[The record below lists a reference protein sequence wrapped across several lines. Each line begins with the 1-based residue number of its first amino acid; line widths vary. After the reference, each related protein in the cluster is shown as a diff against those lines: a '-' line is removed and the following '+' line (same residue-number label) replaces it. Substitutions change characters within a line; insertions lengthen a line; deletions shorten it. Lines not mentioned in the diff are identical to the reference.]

1 MEKRALLQHY
11 FGYGEFR
18 PGQEELVDGI
28 LAGRDVFGIM
38 PTGGGKSIC
47 YQLPGLMLPGVTLVI
62 SPLISLMHDQVM
74 ALKAA
79 GIPGAY
85 VNSSL
90 SFPQLRAVYRNMLM
104 GKYKIIYVA
113 PERLQSEGFL
123 DAVMQMNISMV
134 AVDEAH
140 CISQWGQ
147 DFRPSYLRIVEFI
160 RRLPRRPVIAAFTA
174 TATEKVRQ
182 DVKRILELRSPVE
195 VVTGFDRPNL
205 WFEVRHPE
213 MKEAELLK
221 LLERRKG
228 RSGIIYCATRKS
240 VEHICTYLSDRG
252 YAATRYH
259 AGLEEAERT
268 ANQDAFLY
276 DEKTVMVATNAFGM
290 GIDKSNVS
298 FVIHYNMPKS
308 LEAYYQEAGRAGR
321 DGANADCI
329 LLYGS
334 RDVQTARFFIENGSD
349 NEELTDDQRELIKR
363 QDYER
368 LEAMVTYCKTRTCL
382 RGWILEYFGQKH
394 PEACGNCGSCA
405 REYEKKDITKEAQ
418 MILSCVRRIRDYL
431 GHYVGKPTVVRTLQG
446 SREKKTMELGLN
458 ELSTYGLLKTMGA
471 NAIKE
476 LISRLEDGGY
486 LVTELEHQT
495 LRLTEKA
502 DGVLYFGEQVE
513 VLVLKQE
520 EKLQKLDDDGMTEDE
535 RELFDL
541 LRQCRS
547 ALAREHGVAPFMIF
561 SNATLI
567 DMAKKRPTNMT
578 GFKRVS
584 GVGEMKASW
593 YGKEFLK
600 VLKKQLTNEY
610 SGGIITELIGS
621 TPIQVGID
629 CGEGPPVPIP
639 NTEVKLTYA
648 DDSCLVTGRE
658 NR

>member
-1 MEKRALLQHY
+1 MVKLGLLQHY

-28 LAGRDVFGIM
+28 LNGRDVFGIL

-47 YQLPGLMLPGVTLVI
+47 YQVPALMLPGVTLVI
-62 SPLISLMHDQVM
+62 SPLISLMRDQVLS
-74 ALKAA
+74 LKAM
-79 GIPGAY
+79 GIPAAY
-85 VNSSL
+85 INSTL
-90 SFPQLRAVYRNMLM
+90 SAQQMKLVYRNLLA
-104 GKYKIIYVA
+104 GQYKIVYIA
-113 PERLQSEGFL
+113 PERLDYSGFGSVVSQL
-123 DAVMQMNISMV
+123 QISFL

-205 WFEVRHPE
+205 YFEVLHPE
-213 MKEAELLK
+213 LKEAELLK
-221 LLERRKG
+221 LLEKRRRK
-228 RSGIIYCATRKS
+228 SGIIYCATRKN
-240 VEHICTYLSDRG
+240 VEHICDYLTERS

-259 AGLEEAERT
+259 AGLEESERM

-276 DEKTVMVATNAFGM
+276 DEKTIMVATNAFGM
-290 GIDKSNVS
+290 GIDKSNVN

-329 LLYGS
+329 LLYAP

-349 NEELTDDQRELIKR
+349 NEDLTEQQRETIKK

-368 LEAMVTYCKTRTCL
+368 LEARVTYCKTRTCL

-394 PEACGNCGSCA
+394 PENCGACGSCA

-418 MILSCVRRIRDYL
+418 MILSCVQRIRDHL
-431 GHYVGKPTVVRTLQG
+431 GYHVGKPTVARVLQG
-446 SREKKTMELGLN
+446 SREKKLLELGLQ
-458 ELSTYGLLKTMGA
+458 EISTYGLLKTMGRTD
-471 NAIKE
+471 IR
-476 LISRLEDGGY
+476 LMIDRLEDGGY
-486 LVTELEHQT
+486 LATELEHQT

-502 DGVLYFGEQVE
+502 SNVLYLGEQVE
-513 VLVLKQE
+513 ILVLKE
-520 EKLQKLDDDGMTEDE
+520 EKLLPIGEDGMNEDE

-541 LRQCRS
+541 LRECRGR
-547 ALAREHGVAPFMIF
+547 LAKANGVAPFMIF
-561 SNATLI
+561 SNATLLDI
-567 DMAKKRPTNMT
+567 AKKRPTNMT
-578 GFKRVS
+578 AFKRVS
-584 GVGEMKASW
+584 GVGEMKSQW

-600 VLKKQLTNEY
+600 ILKKT
-610 SGGIITELIGS
+610 
-621 TPIQVGID
+621 VD
-629 CGEGPPVPIP
+629 
-639 NTEVKLTYA
+639 K
-648 DDSCLVTGRE
+648 
-658 NR
+658 

>member
-90 SFPQLRAVYRNMLM
+90 TFPQLRAVYRNMLM

-160 RRLPRRPVIAAFTA
+160 RRLPCRPVIAAFTA

-213 MKEAELLK
+213 LKEAELLK
-221 LLERRKG
+221 LLEKRKG

-240 VEHICTYLSDRG
+240 VEHICEYLSDRG

-349 NEELTDDQRELIKR
+349 NEDLTDDQRELIKR

-394 PEACGNCGSCA
+394 PEVCGNCGSCA
-405 REYEKKDITKEAQ
+405 KEYEKKDITKEAQ

-471 NAIKE
+471 NAIKG

-502 DGVLYFGEQVE
+502 DSVLYFGEQVE

-600 VLKKQLTNEY
+600 VLKKT
-610 SGGIITELIGS
+610 
-621 TPIQVGID
+621 VD
-629 CGEGPPVPIP
+629 
-639 NTEVKLTYA
+639 K
-648 DDSCLVTGRE
+648 
-658 NR
+658 

>member
-1 MEKRALLQHY
+1 MEKQALLQHY

-47 YQLPGLMLPGVTLVI
+47 YQLPGLMLPGVTLVV

-90 SFPQLRAVYRNMLM
+90 TFPQLRAVYRNMLL

-113 PERLQSEGFL
+113 PERLQSDGFL
-123 DAVMQMNISMV
+123 EAVEQMNISMV

-147 DFRPSYLRIVEFI
+147 DFRPSYLKIVEFI
-160 RRLPRRPVIAAFTA
+160 RLLPRRPVIAAFTA
-174 TATEKVRQ
+174 TATQKVRE
-182 DVKRILELRSPVE
+182 DVKRILDLRSPVE

-205 WFEVRHPE
+205 WFEVRHPD
-213 MKEAELLK
+213 MKDGELLR
-221 LLERRKG
+221 LLEARKR
-228 RSGIIYCATRKS
+228 RSGIVYCATRKS
-240 VEHICTYLSDRG
+240 VEQVCQLLTDRG

-259 AGLEEAERT
+259 AGLEERERME
-268 ANQDAFLY
+268 NQNAFLY

-290 GIDKSNVS
+290 GIDKSNVN

-321 DGANADCI
+321 DGSNADCI
-329 LLYGS
+329 LLYAP

-349 NEELTDDQRELIKR
+349 NEDLTEEQKEVIKK

-394 PEACGNCGSCA
+394 PEVCGNCGSCA
-405 REYEKKDITKEAQ
+405 KEYEKKDITKEAQ
-418 MILSCVRRIRDYL
+418 MILSCVRRIRDHL
-431 GHYVGKPTVVRTLQG
+431 GYYVGKPTVVRTLQG
-446 SREKKTMELGLN
+446 SREKKTIELGLN
-458 ELSTYGLLKTMGA
+458 EVSTYGLMKTMSA

-502 DGVLYFGEQVE
+502 SGVLYLGESVE

-520 EKLQKLDDDGMTEDE
+520 EKLQRLDDDGMTEDE

-541 LRQCRS
+541 LRECRS
-547 ALAREHGVAPFMIF
+547 RLARANGVAPFMIF
-561 SNATLI
+561 SNATLM
-567 DMAKKRPTNMT
+567 DMARKHPTNMT
-578 GFKRVS
+578 AFKRVS

-600 VLKKQLTNEY
+600 ALKGAAK
-610 SGGIITELIGS
+610 
-621 TPIQVGID
+621 
-629 CGEGPPVPIP
+629 
-639 NTEVKLTYA
+639 
-648 DDSCLVTGRE
+648 
-658 NR
+658 

>member
-1 MEKRALLQHY
+1 MEKQALLQHY

-47 YQLPGLMLPGVTLVI
+47 YQLPGLMLPGVTLVV

-90 SFPQLRAVYRNMLM
+90 TFPQLRAVYRNMLL

-113 PERLQSEGFL
+113 PERLQSDGFL
-123 DAVMQMNISMV
+123 EAVEQMNISMV

-147 DFRPSYLRIVEFI
+147 DFRPSYLKIVDFI
-160 RRLPRRPVIAAFTA
+160 RLLPRRPVIAAFTA
-174 TATEKVRQ
+174 TATQKVRE
-182 DVKRILELRSPVE
+182 DVKRILDLRSPVE

-213 MKEAELLK
+213 LKDGELLR
-221 LLERRKG
+221 LLEARKR
-228 RSGIIYCATRKS
+228 RSGIVYCATRKS
-240 VEHICTYLSDRG
+240 VEQVCQLLTDRG

-259 AGLEEAERT
+259 AGLEERERME
-268 ANQDAFLY
+268 NQNAFLY

-290 GIDKSNVS
+290 GIDKSNVN

-329 LLYGS
+329 LLYAP

-349 NEELTDDQRELIKR
+349 NEDLTEEQKEVIKK

-394 PEACGNCGSCA
+394 PEVCGNCGSCA
-405 REYEKKDITKEAQ
+405 KEYEKKDITKEAQ
-418 MILSCVRRIRDYL
+418 MILSCVRRIKDHL
-431 GHYVGKPTVVRTLQG
+431 GYYVGKPTVVRTLQG
-446 SREKKTMELGLN
+446 SREKKTIELGLN
-458 ELSTYGLLKTMGA
+458 EVSTYGLMKTMSA

-502 DGVLYFGEQVE
+502 SGVLYLGESVE

-520 EKLQKLDDDGMTEDE
+520 EKLQRLDDDGMTEDE

-541 LRQCRS
+541 LRECRS
-547 ALAREHGVAPFMIF
+547 RLARANGVAPFMIF
-561 SNATLI
+561 SNATLM
-567 DMAKKRPTNMT
+567 DMARKHPTNMT
-578 GFKRVS
+578 AFKRVS

-600 VLKKQLTNEY
+600 VLKGAAK
-610 SGGIITELIGS
+610 
-621 TPIQVGID
+621 
-629 CGEGPPVPIP
+629 
-639 NTEVKLTYA
+639 
-648 DDSCLVTGRE
+648 
-658 NR
+658 

>member
-1 MEKRALLQHY
+1 MDKNALLQHY

-90 SFPQLRAVYRNMLM
+90 TFPQLRAVYRNMLM

-113 PERLQSEGFL
+113 PERLESEGFL
-123 DAVMQMNISMV
+123 DAVMQMNISMI

-160 RRLPRRPVIAAFTA
+160 KLLPRRPIIAAFTA
-174 TATEKVRQ
+174 TATEKVRE

-205 WFEVRHPE
+205 YFEVLHPE
-213 MKEAELLK
+213 YKEAELLK
-221 LLERRKG
+221 LLEARK
-228 RSGIIYCATRKS
+228 RKSGIIYCATRKS
-240 VEHICTYLSDRG
+240 VEHICEYLTDRG

-259 AGLEEAERT
+259 AGLEERERM
-268 ANQDAFLY
+268 ANQDDFLY
-276 DEKTVMVATNAFGM
+276 DEKTIMVATNAFGM
-290 GIDKSNVS
+290 GIDKSNVN

-321 DGANADCI
+321 DGSNADCI
-329 LLYGS
+329 LLYGPK
-334 RDVQTARFFIENGSD
+334 DVQTCRFFIENGSE
-349 NEELTDDQRELIKR
+349 NEDLTEQQREQIKK

-368 LEAMVTYCKTRTCL
+368 LEAMTVYCKTRTCL

-394 PEACGNCGSCA
+394 PEVCGNCGSCA
-405 REYEKKDITKEAQ
+405 KEYEKKDITKEAQ
-418 MILSCVRRIRDYL
+418 MILSCVRRIKDHL
-431 GHYVGKPTVVRTLQG
+431 GYYVGKPTVVRTLQG
-446 SREKKTMELGLN
+446 SREKKTIELGLA
-458 ELSTYGLLKTMGA
+458 EVSTYGLLKTMSA

-502 DGVLYFGEQVE
+502 AGVLYLGEPVE

-520 EKLQKLDDDGMTEDE
+520 EKLARLDDDGMTEEE
-535 RELFDL
+535 RELFEL
-541 LRQCRS
+541 LRECRS
-547 ALAREHGVAPFMIF
+547 KLARANSVAPFMIF
-561 SNATLI
+561 SNATLM
-567 DMAKKRPTNMT
+567 DMARKHPTNMT
-578 GFKRVS
+578 AFKRVS

-593 YGKEFLK
+593 YGKDFLK
-600 VLKKQLTNEY
+600 ILKK
-610 SGGIITELIGS
+610 
-621 TPIQVGID
+621 
-629 CGEGPPVPIP
+629 
-639 NTEVKLTYA
+639 
-648 DDSCLVTGRE
+648 
-658 NR
+658 

>member
-1 MEKRALLQHY
+1 MDKNALLQHY
-11 FGYGEFR
+11 FGYPEFR
-18 PGQEELVDGI
+18 PGQENLVDGI

-47 YQLPGLMLPGVTLVI
+47 YQLPGLMMSGVTLVV

-113 PERLQSEGFL
+113 PERLESEGFL
-123 DAVMQMNISMV
+123 DAVMQMEISMV

-147 DFRPSYLRIVEFI
+147 DFRPSYLRIVVFI
-160 RRLPRRPVIAAFTA
+160 KILPRRPVIAAFTA
-174 TATEKVRQ
+174 TATERVRE
-182 DVKRILELRSPVE
+182 DVRRILGLCNPVE

-205 WFEVRHPE
+205 YFEVLHPE
-213 MKEAELLK
+213 GKEAELLK
-221 LLERRKG
+221 LLEKRK
-228 RSGIIYCATRKS
+228 RKSGIVYCATRKS
-240 VEHICTYLSDRG
+240 VEHICDYLTDRG

-259 AGLEEAERT
+259 AGLEESERM

-290 GIDKSNVS
+290 GIDKSNVN

-321 DGANADCI
+321 DGSNAECI
-329 LLYGS
+329 LLYAP

-349 NEELTDDQRELIKR
+349 NEDLTEEQREAIKK

-394 PEACGNCGSCA
+394 PENCGACGSCA

-418 MILSCVRRIRDYL
+418 MILSCVRRIKDHL
-431 GHYVGKPTVVRTLQG
+431 GYYVGKPTVARVLQG
-446 SREKKTMELGLN
+446 SKEKKVLELGLN
-458 ELSTYGLLKTMGA
+458 ELSTYGLLKTMGRTDI
-471 NAIKE
+471 NLMID
-476 LISRLEDGGY
+476 RLEDGGY
-486 LVTELEHQT
+486 LTTELEHQT
-495 LRLTEKA
+495 LRLTEKSA
-502 DGVLYFGEQVE
+502 GVLYLGEQVE
-513 VLVLKQE
+513 ILVLKE
-520 EKLQKLDDDGMTEDE
+520 EKLLPIGEDGMTEDE

-541 LRQCRS
+541 LRECRS
-547 ALAREHGVAPFMIF
+547 KLAKDNGVAPFMIF
-561 SNATLI
+561 SNATLM
-567 DMAKKRPTNMT
+567 DMAKKRPRNTSE
-578 GFKRVS
+578 FKRVS
-584 GVGEMKASW
+584 GVGEMKAQW
-593 YGKEFLK
+593 YGKDFLK
-600 VLKKQLTNEY
+600 VLKGAQ
-610 SGGIITELIGS
+610 S
-621 TPIQVGID
+621 
-629 CGEGPPVPIP
+629 
-639 NTEVKLTYA
+639 
-648 DDSCLVTGRE
+648 
-658 NR
+658 

>member
-1 MEKRALLQHY
+1 MEKQALLQHY

-28 LAGRDVFGIM
+28 LNGQDVFGIM
-38 PTGGGKSIC
+38 PTGGGKSVC

-90 SFPQLRAVYRNMLM
+90 TFPQLRAVYRNLLM
-104 GKYKIIYVA
+104 GKYKIVYVA
-113 PERLQSEGFL
+113 PERLESEGFL

-147 DFRPSYLRIVEFI
+147 DFRPSYLRIVDFI
-160 RRLPRRPVIAAFTA
+160 QRLPRRPVIAAFTA
-174 TATEKVRQ
+174 TATAKVRD
-182 DVKRILELRSPVE
+182 DVKRILGLRSPVE

-205 WFEVRHPE
+205 YFEVRHPE

-221 LLERRKG
+221 LLEKRKNK
-228 RSGIIYCATRKS
+228 SGIIYCATRKN
-240 VEHICTYLSDRG
+240 VEHICGYLSDRG
-252 YAATRYH
+252 DSATRYH
-259 AGLEEAERT
+259 AGLEESERM

-290 GIDKSNVS
+290 GIDKSNVN

-321 DGANADCI
+321 DGSNADCI
-329 LLYGS
+329 LLYGPK
-334 RDVQTARFFIENGSD
+334 DVQTCRFFIENGSD
-349 NEELTDDQRELIKR
+349 NEDLTDDQREAIKR

-394 PEACGNCGSCA
+394 PEVCGNCGSCA
-405 REYEKKDITKEAQ
+405 KEYEKKDITREAQ
-418 MILSCVRRIRDYL
+418 MILSCVRRIKDHL
-431 GHYVGKPTVVRTLQG
+431 GYHVGKPTVVRTLQG
-446 SREKKTMELGLN
+446 SREKKTLELGLN
-458 ELSTYGLLKTMGA
+458 ELSTYGLLKTMSA

-502 DGVLYFGEQVE
+502 SNVLYLGESVE

-520 EKLQKLDDDGMTEDE
+520 EKLERLDDDGMTEDE

-541 LRQCRS
+541 LRECRS
-547 ALAREHGVAPFMIF
+547 RLARANGVAPFMIF
-561 SNATLI
+561 SNATLM
-567 DMAKKRPTNMT
+567 DMARKHPTNMT
-578 GFKRVS
+578 AFKRVS

-593 YGKEFLK
+593 YGKDFLK
-600 VLKKQLTNEY
+600 ILKKT
-610 SGGIITELIGS
+610 
-621 TPIQVGID
+621 VD
-629 CGEGPPVPIP
+629 
-639 NTEVKLTYA
+639 K
-648 DDSCLVTGRE
+648 
-658 NR
+658 

>member
-1 MEKRALLQHY
+1 MDKKALLQHY

-28 LAGRDVFGIM
+28 LSGRDVFGIM
-38 PTGGGKSIC
+38 PTGGGKSIS
-47 YQLPGLMLPGVTLVI
+47 YQLPGLMLPGVTLVV

-90 SFPQLRAVYRNMLM
+90 TFPQLRAVYRNMLL

-113 PERLQSEGFL
+113 PERLESEGFL
-123 DAVMQMNISMV
+123 DAVMQMEISMV

-160 RRLPRRPVIAAFTA
+160 KLLPRRPVIAAFTA
-174 TATEKVRQ
+174 TATERVRE
-182 DVKRILELRSPVE
+182 DVKRILGLRNPVE

-205 WFEVRHPE
+205 YFEVLHPE

-221 LLERRKG
+221 LLEKRK
-228 RSGIIYCATRKS
+228 RKSGIIYCATRKS
-240 VEHICTYLSDRG
+240 VEHICDYLTDRG

-259 AGLEEAERT
+259 AGLEEAERM

-290 GIDKSNVS
+290 GIDKSNVN

-321 DGANADCI
+321 DGSNADCI

-349 NEELTDDQRELIKR
+349 NEDLTEEQREQIKK

-368 LEAMVTYCKTRTCL
+368 REAMVTYCKTRTCL

-394 PEACGNCGSCA
+394 PENCGACGSCA

-418 MILSCVRRIRDYL
+418 MILSCVRRIKDHL
-431 GHYVGKPTVVRTLQG
+431 GYYVGKPTVARVLQG
-446 SREKKTMELGLN
+446 SKEKKVLELGLN
-458 ELSTYGLLKTMGA
+458 ELSTYGLLKTMGRTDI
-471 NAIKE
+471 NLMID
-476 LISRLEDGGY
+476 RLEDGGY
-486 LVTELEHQT
+486 LTTELEHQT
-495 LRLTEKA
+495 LRLTEKSA
-502 DGVLYFGEQVE
+502 GVLYLGEQVE
-513 VLVLKQE
+513 ILVLKE
-520 EKLQKLDDDGMTEDE
+520 EKLLPIGEDGMTEDE

-541 LRQCRS
+541 LRECRS
-547 ALAREHGVAPFMIF
+547 KLAKDNGVAPFMIF
-561 SNATLI
+561 SNATLM
-567 DMAKKRPTNMT
+567 DMAKKRPRNTSE
-578 GFKRVS
+578 FKRVS
-584 GVGEMKASW
+584 GVGEMKAQW
-593 YGKEFLK
+593 YGKDFLK
-600 VLKKQLTNEY
+600 VLKGAQ
-610 SGGIITELIGS
+610 S
-621 TPIQVGID
+621 
-629 CGEGPPVPIP
+629 
-639 NTEVKLTYA
+639 
-648 DDSCLVTGRE
+648 
-658 NR
+658 

>member
-1 MEKRALLQHY
+1 MEKKALLQHY

-28 LAGRDVFGIM
+28 LAGRDAFGIM

-90 SFPQLRAVYRNMLM
+90 TFPQLRAVYRNMLM

-113 PERLQSEGFL
+113 PERLESEGFL
-123 DAVMQMNISMV
+123 DAVMQMNIDLV

-160 RRLPRRPVIAAFTA
+160 RLLPRRPVIAAFTA
-174 TATEKVRQ
+174 TATAKVRE
-182 DVKRILELRSPVE
+182 DVKRILGLQSPVE

-205 WFEVRHPE
+205 YFEVLHPE
-213 MKEAELLK
+213 FKEAELLK
-221 LLERRKG
+221 LLESRK
-228 RSGIIYCATRKS
+228 RKSGIVYCATRKN
-240 VEHICTYLSDRG
+240 VEHICDYLCDHG
-252 YAATRYH
+252 YSATRYH
-259 AGLEEAERT
+259 AGLEERERM

-276 DEKTVMVATNAFGM
+276 DEKSIMVATNAFGM
-290 GIDKSNVS
+290 GIDKSNVN

-321 DGANADCI
+321 DGSNADCI
-329 LLYGS
+329 LLYAP
-334 RDVQTARFFIENGSD
+334 RDVQTCRFFIENGSE
-349 NEELTDDQRELIKR
+349 NEDLTEDQREAIKR

-368 LEAMVTYCKTRTCL
+368 LEAMTVYCKTRTCL

-394 PEACGNCGSCA
+394 PEVCGTCGSCN

-418 MILSCVRRIRDYL
+418 MILSCVRRIKDHL

-446 SREKKTMELGLN
+446 SREKKTVELGLN
-458 ELSTYGLLKTMGA
+458 EISTYGLLKTMSA
-471 NAIKE
+471 NDIKE

-486 LVTELEHQT
+486 LTTELEHQT
-495 LRLTEKA
+495 LRLTEKSA
-502 DGVLYFGEQVE
+502 GVLYLGESVE
-513 VLVLKQE
+513 VLVLKE
-520 EKLQKLDDDGMTEDE
+520 EQAKKLDDDGMTEDE

-541 LRQCRS
+541 LRECRS
-547 ALAREHGVAPFMIF
+547 RLARENGVAPFMIF
-561 SNATLI
+561 SNATLM
-567 DMAKKRPTNMT
+567 DMAKKHPTNMT
-578 GFKRVS
+578 AFKRVS

-600 VLKKQLTNEY
+600 VLKGAK
-610 SGGIITELIGS
+610 
-621 TPIQVGID
+621 
-629 CGEGPPVPIP
+629 
-639 NTEVKLTYA
+639 
-648 DDSCLVTGRE
+648 
-658 NR
+658 

>member
-1 MEKRALLQHY
+1 MDKRTLLQHY
-11 FGYGEFR
+11 FGYPEFR
-18 PGQEELVDGI
+18 PGQEKLVDGI

-47 YQLPGLMLPGVTLVI
+47 YQLPGLMLPGVTLVV

-90 SFPQLRAVYRNMLM
+90 TFPQLRAVYRNMLQ
-104 GKYKIIYVA
+104 GRYKIIYVA
-113 PERLQSEGFL
+113 PERLESEGFL

-160 RRLPRRPVIAAFTA
+160 EVLPRRPVIAAFTA
-174 TATEKVRQ
+174 TATEKVRE
-182 DVKRILELRSPVE
+182 DVRRILGLNSPVE

-205 WFEVRHPE
+205 YFEVRHPE
-213 MKEAELLK
+213 LKEAELLK
-221 LLERRKG
+221 LLEKRKG
-228 RSGIIYCATRKS
+228 RSGIVYCSTRKS
-240 VEHICTYLSDRG
+240 VEHICEYLTDRG

-259 AGLEEAERT
+259 AGLEESERM

-290 GIDKSNVS
+290 GIDKSNVN

-321 DGANADCI
+321 DGSNADCI

-334 RDVQTARFFIENGSD
+334 KDVQTARFLIENGSD
-349 NEELTDDQRELIKR
+349 NEDLSEEQRELIKK

-394 PEACGNCGSCA
+394 PENCGACGSCA
-405 REYEKKDITKEAQ
+405 REYEKKDITREAQ
-418 MILSCVRRIRDYL
+418 MILSCVRRIKDHL
-431 GHYVGKPTVVRTLQG
+431 GYYVGKPTVARVLQG
-446 SREKKTMELGLN
+446 SREKKVLELGLN
-458 ELSTYGLLKTMGA
+458 ELSTYGLLKTMGRTDI
-471 NAIKE
+471 NLMID
-476 LISRLEDGGY
+476 RLEDGGY
-486 LVTELEHQT
+486 LAMELEHQT
-495 LRLTEKA
+495 LRLTEKSS
-502 DGVLYFGEQVE
+502 GVLYLGEQVE
-513 VLVLKQE
+513 ILVLKE
-520 EKLQKLDDDGMTEDE
+520 EKLLPIGEDGMTEDE

-541 LRQCRS
+541 LRECRGR
-547 ALAREHGVAPFMIF
+547 LARQHGVAPFMIF
-561 SNATLI
+561 SNATLV
-567 DMAKKRPTNMT
+567 DMAKKRPKNTSE
-578 GFKRVS
+578 FKRVS
-584 GVGEMKASW
+584 GVGEMKAQW
-593 YGKEFLK
+593 YGRDFLK
-600 VLKKQLTNEY
+600 VLKGAH
-610 SGGIITELIGS
+610 S
-621 TPIQVGID
+621 
-629 CGEGPPVPIP
+629 
-639 NTEVKLTYA
+639 
-648 DDSCLVTGRE
+648 
-658 NR
+658 

>member
-1 MEKRALLQHY
+1 MDKNELLQHY
-11 FGYGEFR
+11 FGYGAFR
-18 PGQEELVDGI
+18 PGQEELVSGI
-28 LAGRDVFGIM
+28 LSGQDVFGIM

-90 SFPQLRAVYRNMLM
+90 TFPQLRAVYRNMLL

-113 PERLQSEGFL
+113 PERLESEGFL
-123 DAVMQMNISMV
+123 DAVMQMDISMV

-174 TATEKVRQ
+174 TATTKVRE
-182 DVKRILELRSPVE
+182 DVKRILQLRSPVE

-205 WFEVRHPE
+205 YFEVRHPE
-213 MKEAELLK
+213 TKEAELLK
-221 LLERRKG
+221 LLDKRKG
-228 RSGIIYCATRKS
+228 RSGIIYCSTRKS
-240 VEHICTYLSDRG
+240 VEHICQFLTDRG
-252 YAATRYH
+252 FAATRYH
-259 AGLEEAERT
+259 AGLEEGERM

-276 DEKTVMVATNAFGM
+276 DEKTIMVATNAFGM
-290 GIDKSNVS
+290 GIDKSNVN

-321 DGANADCI
+321 DGSNADCI

-334 RDVQTARFFIENGSD
+334 RDVQIARFLIENGSD
-349 NEELTDDQRELIKR
+349 NEDLSEEQRELIKR

-368 LEAMVTYCKTRTCL
+368 LEAMVTYCKTRSCL

-394 PEACGNCGSCA
+394 PEACGSCGSCA
-405 REYEKKDITKEAQ
+405 KEYEKKDITREAQ
-418 MILSCVRRIRDYL
+418 MILSCVMRIKEKL
-431 GHYVGKPTVVRTLQG
+431 GYHVGKPTVVRTLQG
-446 SREKKTMELGLN
+446 SREKKLLELGLQ
-458 ELSTYGLLKTMGA
+458 ELSVYGLLKTMGA

-476 LISRLEDGGY
+476 LISRLEDSGY
-486 LVTELEHQT
+486 LVTEMEHQT
-495 LRLTEKA
+495 LRPTEKA
-502 DGVLYFGEQVE
+502 DGVLWFGEQVE
-513 VLVLKQE
+513 VLVLKKE
-520 EKLQKLDDDGMTEDE
+520 EILQKLDDDGMTEDE

-541 LRQCRS
+541 LRECRS

-561 SNATLI
+561 SNATLM
-567 DMAKKRPTNMT
+567 DMARKHPTNMT
-578 GFKRVS
+578 AFKRVS

-593 YGKEFLK
+593 YGREFLK
-600 VLKKQLTNEY
+600 VLKKT
-610 SGGIITELIGS
+610 
-621 TPIQVGID
+621 VD
-629 CGEGPPVPIP
+629 
-639 NTEVKLTYA
+639 K
-648 DDSCLVTGRE
+648 
-658 NR
+658 

>member
-1 MEKRALLQHY
+1 MEKQALLQHY

-28 LAGRDVFGIM
+28 LNGQDVFGIM

-47 YQLPGLMLPGVTLVI
+47 YQLPGLMLPGVTLVV

-90 SFPQLRAVYRNMLM
+90 TFPQLRAVYRNMLL

-113 PERLQSEGFL
+113 PERLQSDGFL
-123 DAVMQMNISMV
+123 EAVEQMNISMV

-147 DFRPSYLRIVEFI
+147 DFRPSYLKIVDFI
-160 RRLPRRPVIAAFTA
+160 RLLPRRPVIAAFTA
-174 TATEKVRQ
+174 TATQKVRE
-182 DVKRILELRSPVE
+182 DVKRILDLRSPVE

-205 WFEVRHPE
+205 WFEVRHPD
-213 MKEAELLK
+213 MKDGELLR
-221 LLERRKG
+221 LLEARKR
-228 RSGIIYCATRKS
+228 RSGIVYCATRKS
-240 VEHICTYLSDRG
+240 VEQVCQLLTDRG

-259 AGLEEAERT
+259 AGLEERERME
-268 ANQDAFLY
+268 NQNAFLY

-290 GIDKSNVS
+290 GIDKSNVN

-321 DGANADCI
+321 DGSNADCI
-329 LLYGS
+329 LLYAP

-349 NEELTDDQRELIKR
+349 NEDLTEEQREVIKK

-394 PEACGNCGSCA
+394 PEVCGNCGSCA
-405 REYEKKDITKEAQ
+405 KEYEKKDITKEAQ
-418 MILSCVRRIRDYL
+418 MILSCVRRIRDHL
-431 GHYVGKPTVVRTLQG
+431 GYYVGKPTVVRTLQG
-446 SREKKTMELGLN
+446 SREKKTIELGLN
-458 ELSTYGLLKTMGA
+458 EVSTYGLMKTMSA

-502 DGVLYFGEQVE
+502 SGVLYLGERVE

-520 EKLQKLDDDGMTEDE
+520 EKLQRLDDDGMSEDE

-541 LRQCRS
+541 LRECRS
-547 ALAREHGVAPFMIF
+547 HLARANGVAPFMIF
-561 SNATLI
+561 SNATLM
-567 DMAKKRPTNMT
+567 DMARKHPTNMT
-578 GFKRVS
+578 AFKRVS

-600 VLKKQLTNEY
+600 VLK
-610 SGGIITELIGS
+610 GA
-621 TPIQVGID
+621 
-629 CGEGPPVPIP
+629 
-639 NTEVKLTYA
+639 VK
-648 DDSCLVTGRE
+648 
-658 NR
+658 

>member
-1 MEKRALLQHY
+1 MDKLGLLQHY

-28 LAGRDVFGIM
+28 LNGRDVFGIM

-90 SFPQLRAVYRNMLM
+90 TFPQLRAVYRNMLM
-104 GKYKIIYVA
+104 GRYKIIYVA
-113 PERLQSEGFL
+113 PERLESEGFL

-160 RRLPRRPVIAAFTA
+160 RCLPRRPVIAAFTA

-205 WFEVRHPE
+205 YFEVLHPE

-221 LLERRKG
+221 LLGKRKG

-240 VEHICTYLSDRG
+240 VEHICNYLSDRG

-259 AGLEEAERT
+259 AGLEEAERM

-276 DEKTVMVATNAFGM
+276 DEKTIMVATNAFGM
-290 GIDKSNVS
+290 GIDKSNVN

-321 DGANADCI
+321 DGSNADCI
-329 LLYGS
+329 LLYGP
-334 RDVQTARFFIENGSD
+334 RDVQTARFLIENGSD
-349 NEELTDDQRELIKR
+349 NEDLTEEQREQIKR
-363 QDYER
+363 QDYQR
-368 LEAMVTYCKTRTCL
+368 LEAMVTYCKTRSCL

-394 PEACGNCGSCA
+394 PDTCGACGSCA
-405 REYEKKDITKEAQ
+405 REYEKKNVTKEAQ
-418 MILSCVRRIRDYL
+418 MILSCVIRIKEKL
-431 GHYVGKPTVVRTLQG
+431 GYHVGKPTVARVLQG
-446 SREKKTMELGLN
+446 SREKKILELNLH
-458 ELSTYGLLKTMGA
+458 ELPTYGLLKTMGRTD
-471 NAIKE
+471 IG
-476 LISRLEDGGY
+476 LMIDRLEDGGY
-486 LVTELEHQT
+486 LTTELEHQT
-495 LRLTEKA
+495 LRPTEKA
-502 DGVLYFGEQVE
+502 GSVLYFGEQVE
-513 VLVLKQE
+513 ILVLKE
-520 EKLQKLDDDGMTEDE
+520 EKLLPIGEDGMNEDE

-541 LRQCRS
+541 LRECRS

-561 SNATLI
+561 SNATLM

-578 GFKRVS
+578 AFKRVS

-600 VLKKQLTNEY
+600 VLKKT
-610 SGGIITELIGS
+610 
-621 TPIQVGID
+621 VD
-629 CGEGPPVPIP
+629 
-639 NTEVKLTYA
+639 K
-648 DDSCLVTGRE
+648 
-658 NR
+658 

>member
-1 MEKRALLQHY
+1 MEKTALLQHY
-11 FGYGEFR
+11 FGYGAFR

-28 LAGRDVFGIM
+28 LNGRDVFGIM

-47 YQLPGLMLPGVTLVI
+47 YQLPGLMLPGVTLVV

-90 SFPQLRAVYRNMLM
+90 TFPQLRAVYRNMLM

-123 DAVMQMNISMV
+123 EAVTQMNISLV

-147 DFRPSYLRIVEFI
+147 DFRPSYLKIVDFI
-160 RRLPRRPVIAAFTA
+160 RLLPRRPVIAAFTA
-174 TATEKVRQ
+174 TATQKDRE
-182 DVKRILELRSPVE
+182 DVKRILGLQDPVE

-205 WFEVRHPE
+205 WFEVRHPD
-213 MKEAELLK
+213 MKDGELLR
-221 LLERRKG
+221 LLEARKR
-228 RSGIIYCATRKS
+228 RSGIVYCATRKS
-240 VEHICTYLSDRG
+240 VEQVCQLLTYRG

-259 AGLEEAERT
+259 AGLEERERME
-268 ANQDAFLY
+268 NQNAFLY
-276 DEKTVMVATNAFGM
+276 DEKTIMVATNAFGM
-290 GIDKSNVS
+290 GIDKSNVN

-321 DGANADCI
+321 DGSNADCI
-329 LLYGS
+329 LLYAP
-334 RDVQTARFFIENGSD
+334 RDVQTARFLIENGSD
-349 NEELTDDQRELIKR
+349 NEDLTEEQREIIKK

-394 PEACGNCGSCA
+394 PEVCGNCGSCA
-405 REYEKKDITKEAQ
+405 KEYEKKDITKEAQ
-418 MILSCVRRIRDYL
+418 MILSCVRRIKDHL
-431 GHYVGKPTVVRTLQG
+431 GYYVGKPTVVRTLQG
-446 SREKKTMELGLN
+446 SREKKTIELGLN
-458 ELSTYGLLKTMGA
+458 EISTYGLMKTMSA

-502 DGVLYFGEQVE
+502 SGVLYLGESVE

-520 EKLQKLDDDGMTEDE
+520 EKLQRLDDDGMTEDE

-541 LRQCRS
+541 LRECRS
-547 ALAREHGVAPFMIF
+547 RLARQNGVAPFMIF
-561 SNATLI
+561 SNATLM
-567 DMAKKRPTNMT
+567 DMAKKHPTNMT
-578 GFKRVS
+578 AFKRVS
-584 GVGEMKASW
+584 GVGEMKAGW
-593 YGKEFLK
+593 YGKDFLK
-600 VLKKQLTNEY
+600 VLKGAAK
-610 SGGIITELIGS
+610 
-621 TPIQVGID
+621 
-629 CGEGPPVPIP
+629 
-639 NTEVKLTYA
+639 
-648 DDSCLVTGRE
+648 
-658 NR
+658 

>member
-1 MEKRALLQHY
+1 MDKNALLQHY
-11 FGYGEFR
+11 FGYPEFR
-18 PGQEELVDGI
+18 PGQENLVDGI

-47 YQLPGLMLPGVTLVI
+47 YQLPGLMMGGVTLVV

-90 SFPQLRAVYRNMLM
+90 TFPQLRAVYRNMLL

-113 PERLQSEGFL
+113 PERLESEGFL
-123 DAVMQMNISMV
+123 DAVMQMEISMV

-160 RRLPRRPVIAAFTA
+160 KLLPRRPVIAAFTA
-174 TATEKVRQ
+174 TATERVRE
-182 DVKRILELRSPVE
+182 DVKRILGLRNPVE

-205 WFEVRHPE
+205 YFEVLHPE

-221 LLERRKG
+221 LLEKRK
-228 RSGIIYCATRKS
+228 RKSGIVYCATRKS
-240 VEHICTYLSDRG
+240 VEHICDYLTERG

-259 AGLEEAERT
+259 AGLEEAERM

-290 GIDKSNVS
+290 GIDKSNVN

-321 DGANADCI
+321 DGSNADCI

-349 NEELTDDQRELIKR
+349 NEDLTEEQREQIKK

-382 RGWILEYFGQKH
+382 RGWILKYFGQKH
-394 PEACGNCGSCA
+394 PENCGACGSCA

-418 MILSCVRRIRDYL
+418 MILSCVRRIKDHL
-431 GHYVGKPTVVRTLQG
+431 GYYVGKPTVARVLQG
-446 SREKKTMELGLN
+446 SREKKVLELGLN
-458 ELSTYGLLKTMGA
+458 ELSTYGLLKTMGRTDI
-471 NAIKE
+471 NLMID
-476 LISRLEDGGY
+476 RLEDGGY
-486 LVTELEHQT
+486 LTTELEHQT
-495 LRLTEKA
+495 LRLTEKSG
-502 DGVLYFGEQVE
+502 GVLYLGEQVE
-513 VLVLKQE
+513 ILVLKE
-520 EKLQKLDDDGMTEDE
+520 EKLLPIGEDGMTEDE

-541 LRQCRS
+541 LRECRS
-547 ALAREHGVAPFMIF
+547 KLAKANGVAPFMIF
-561 SNATLI
+561 SNATLM
-567 DMAKKRPTNMT
+567 DMAKKRPRNTSE
-578 GFKRVS
+578 FKRVS
-584 GVGEMKASW
+584 GVGEMKAQW
-593 YGKEFLK
+593 YGKDFLK
-600 VLKKQLTNEY
+600 VLKGAK
-610 SGGIITELIGS
+610 S
-621 TPIQVGID
+621 
-629 CGEGPPVPIP
+629 
-639 NTEVKLTYA
+639 
-648 DDSCLVTGRE
+648 
-658 NR
+658 

>member
-1 MEKRALLQHY
+1 MDKTQLLQHY

-28 LAGRDVFGIM
+28 LEGRDVFGIM

-47 YQLPGLMLPGVTLVI
+47 YQLPGLMLPGVTLVV

-90 SFPQLRAVYRNMLM
+90 TFPQLREVYRRMM
-104 GKYKIIYVA
+104 QGRYKIIYVA
-113 PERLQSEGFL
+113 PERLESEGFL
-123 DAVMQMNISMV
+123 DAVQQMNIDLV

-160 RRLPRRPVIAAFTA
+160 EKLPKRPVIAAFTA
-174 TATEKVRQ
+174 TATAKVRE
-182 DVKRILELRSPVE
+182 DVKRILGLQSPVE

-205 WFEVRHPE
+205 YFEVLHPE

-221 LLERRKG
+221 LLETRK
-228 RSGIIYCATRKS
+228 RKSGIIYCATRKN
-240 VEHICTYLSDRG
+240 VEHICGYLTDRG

-259 AGLEEAERT
+259 AGLEESERM
-268 ANQDAFLY
+268 ANQEAFLY
-276 DEKTVMVATNAFGM
+276 DEKTIMVATNAFGM
-290 GIDKSNVS
+290 GIDKSNVN

-321 DGANADCI
+321 DGSSADCI

-349 NEELTDDQRELIKR
+349 NEDLTEDQKEVIKK

-394 PEACGNCGSCA
+394 PEVCGNCGSCA
-405 REYEKKDITKEAQ
+405 KEYEKKDITKEAQ
-418 MILSCVRRIRDYL
+418 MILSCVRRIRDHL
-431 GHYVGKPTVVRTLQG
+431 GYYVGKPTVVRTLQG
-446 SREKKTMELGLN
+446 SREKKTIELGLN
-458 ELSTYGLLKTMGA
+458 EISTYGLMKTMSA

-502 DGVLYFGEQVE
+502 SGVLYLGESVE

-520 EKLQKLDDDGMTEDE
+520 EKIARLDDDGMTEDE

-541 LRQCRS
+541 LRECRS
-547 ALAREHGVAPFMIF
+547 RLARQNGVAPFMIF
-561 SNATLI
+561 SNATLM
-567 DMAKKRPTNMT
+567 DMAKKHPTNMT
-578 GFKRVS
+578 AFKRVS
-584 GVGEMKASW
+584 GVGEMKAGW
-593 YGKEFLK
+593 YGKDFLK
-600 VLKKQLTNEY
+600 VLKGAAK
-610 SGGIITELIGS
+610 
-621 TPIQVGID
+621 
-629 CGEGPPVPIP
+629 
-639 NTEVKLTYA
+639 
-648 DDSCLVTGRE
+648 
-658 NR
+658 

>member
-1 MEKRALLQHY
+1 MEKLELLQHY

-28 LAGRDVFGIM
+28 LAGKDVFGIM

-90 SFPQLRAVYRNMLM
+90 TFPQLRAVYRNMLM

-113 PERLQSEGFL
+113 PERLESEGFL
-123 DAVMQMNISMV
+123 EAVMQMEISMV

-160 RRLPRRPVIAAFTA
+160 RRLAVRPVIAAFTA
-174 TATEKVRQ
+174 TATAKVRQ
-182 DVKRILELRSPVE
+182 DVKRILGLRNPVE

-205 WFEVRHPE
+205 YFEVRHPE
-213 MKEAELLK
+213 MREAELLK
-221 LLERRKG
+221 LLDKRRG

-240 VEHICTYLSDRG
+240 VEHICQFLSDRG

-259 AGLEEAERT
+259 AGLEESERM

-329 LLYGS
+329 LLYGP

-349 NEELTDDQRELIKR
+349 NEDLTDEQRELIRK

-394 PEACGNCGSCA
+394 PEVCGNCGSCNQ
-405 REYEKKDITKEAQ
+405 EYEKKDITREAQ
-418 MILSCVRRIRDYL
+418 MILSCVIRIRERL
-431 GHYVGKPTVVRTLQG
+431 GYYVGKPTVVRTLQG
-446 SREKKTMELGLN
+446 SREKKTLELGLN
-458 ELSTYGLLKTMGA
+458 DLSTYGLLKTMGA

-486 LVTELEHQT
+486 LMTELEHQT
-495 LRLTEKA
+495 LRPTEKA
-502 DGVLYFGEQVE
+502 DGVLYFGEPVE

-520 EKLQKLDDDGMTEDE
+520 EKLQRLDDDGMTEDE

-541 LRQCRS
+541 LRECRS
-547 ALAREHGVAPFMIF
+547 TLAREHGVAPFMIF
-561 SNATLI
+561 SNATLV
-567 DMAKKRPTNMT
+567 DMAKKHPTNMT
-578 GFKRVS
+578 AFKRVS

-600 VLKKQLTNEY
+600 VLKKT
-610 SGGIITELIGS
+610 
-621 TPIQVGID
+621 VD
-629 CGEGPPVPIP
+629 
-639 NTEVKLTYA
+639 K
-648 DDSCLVTGRE
+648 
-658 NR
+658 

>member
-1 MEKRALLQHY
+1 MDKIELLQHY
-11 FGYGEFR
+11 FGYGQFR

-28 LAGRDVFGIM
+28 LGGRDVFGIM

-85 VNSSL
+85 INSSL
-90 SFPQLRAVYRNMLM
+90 TFPQLRAVYRNMLLGM
-104 GKYKIIYVA
+104 YKIIYVA
-113 PERLQSEGFL
+113 PERLESEGFL
-123 DAVMQMNISMV
+123 DAVLQMNIDLV

-160 RRLPRRPVIAAFTA
+160 KKLPRRPVIAAFTA
-174 TATEKVRQ
+174 TATERVRE
-182 DVKRILELRSPVE
+182 DVKRILGLRSPVE

-205 WFEVRHPE
+205 YFEVLHPE
-213 MKEAELLK
+213 LKEAELLK
-221 LLERRKG
+221 LLEKRK
-228 RSGIIYCATRKS
+228 RKSGIVYCATRKS
-240 VEHICTYLSDRG
+240 VEHICEYLTERG
-252 YAATRYH
+252 FAATRYH
-259 AGLEEAERT
+259 AGLEERERM

-290 GIDKSNVS
+290 GIDKSNVN

-321 DGANADCI
+321 DGSNADCI

-334 RDVQTARFFIENGSD
+334 RDVQTARFFIENGSE
-349 NEELTDDQRELIKR
+349 NEDLTDDQRELIKK

-368 LEAMVTYCKTRTCL
+368 LEAMVTYCKTRACL

-394 PEACGNCGSCA
+394 PENCGACGSCA
-405 REYEKKDITKEAQ
+405 REYEKKDITREAQ
-418 MILSCVRRIRDYL
+418 MILSCVRRIKDHL
-431 GHYVGKPTVVRTLQG
+431 GYFVGKPTVARVLQG
-446 SREKKTMELGLN
+446 SREKKVLELGLN
-458 ELSTYGLLKTMGA
+458 ELSTYGLLKTMGRTDI
-471 NAIKE
+471 NLMID
-476 LISRLEDGGY
+476 RLEDGGY
-486 LVTELEHQT
+486 LAMELEHQT
-495 LRLTEKA
+495 LRLTEKSA
-502 DGVLYFGEQVE
+502 NVLYLGEQVE
-513 VLVLKQE
+513 ILVLKE
-520 EKLQKLDDDGMTEDE
+520 EKLLPIGEDGMNEEE

-541 LRQCRS
+541 LRECRS
-547 ALAREHGVAPFMIF
+547 NLAKSNGVPPFMIF
-561 SNATLI
+561 SNATLM

-584 GVGEMKASW
+584 GVGEMKAQW

-600 VLKKQLTNEY
+600 ILKK
-610 SGGIITELIGS
+610 
-621 TPIQVGID
+621 VVD
-629 CGEGPPVPIP
+629 
-639 NTEVKLTYA
+639 K
-648 DDSCLVTGRE
+648 
-658 NR
+658 

>member
-1 MEKRALLQHY
+1 MDKRTLLQHY
-11 FGYGEFR
+11 FGYPEFR
-18 PGQEELVDGI
+18 PGQETLVDGI

-47 YQLPGLMLPGVTLVI
+47 YQLPGLMLPGVTLVV

-90 SFPQLRAVYRNMLM
+90 TFPQLRAVYRNMLM

-113 PERLQSEGFL
+113 PERLESEGFL

-160 RRLPRRPVIAAFTA
+160 KVLPRRPVIAAFTA
-174 TATEKVRQ
+174 TATEKVRE
-182 DVKRILELRSPVE
+182 DVRRILGLNSPVE

-205 WFEVRHPE
+205 YFEVRHPE
-213 MKEAELLK
+213 LKEAELLK
-221 LLERRKG
+221 LLEKRKG
-228 RSGIIYCATRKS
+228 RSGIVYCSTRKS
-240 VEHICTYLSDRG
+240 VEHICEYLTDRG

-259 AGLEEAERT
+259 AGLEESERM

-290 GIDKSNVS
+290 GIDKSNVN

-321 DGANADCI
+321 DGSNADCI

-334 RDVQTARFFIENGSD
+334 RDVQTARFLIENGSD
-349 NEELTDDQRELIKR
+349 NEDLTEDQRELIKK

-394 PEACGNCGSCA
+394 PENCGACGSCA

-418 MILSCVRRIRDYL
+418 MILSCVRRIRDHL
-431 GHYVGKPTVVRTLQG
+431 GYYVGKPTVARVLQG
-446 SREKKTMELGLN
+446 SKEKKVLELGLN
-458 ELSTYGLLKTMGA
+458 ELSTYGLLKTMGRTDI
-471 NAIKE
+471 NLMID
-476 LISRLEDGGY
+476 RLEDGGY
-486 LVTELEHQT
+486 LAMELEHQT
-495 LRLTEKA
+495 LRLTEKSS
-502 DGVLYFGEQVE
+502 GVLYLGEQVE
-513 VLVLKQE
+513 ILVLKE
-520 EKLQKLDDDGMTEDE
+520 EKLLPIGEDGMTEDE

-541 LRQCRS
+541 LRECRGR
-547 ALAREHGVAPFMIF
+547 LARQHGVAPFMIF
-561 SNATLI
+561 SNATLV
-567 DMAKKRPTNMT
+567 DMAKKRPKNTSE
-578 GFKRVS
+578 FKRVS
-584 GVGEMKASW
+584 GVGEMKAQW
-593 YGKEFLK
+593 YGRDFLK
-600 VLKKQLTNEY
+600 VLKGAH
-610 SGGIITELIGS
+610 S
-621 TPIQVGID
+621 
-629 CGEGPPVPIP
+629 
-639 NTEVKLTYA
+639 
-648 DDSCLVTGRE
+648 
-658 NR
+658 

>member
-1 MEKRALLQHY
+1 
-11 FGYGEFR
+11 
-18 PGQEELVDGI
+18 
-28 LAGRDVFGIM
+28 
-38 PTGGGKSIC
+38 
-47 YQLPGLMLPGVTLVI
+47 VTLVI

-90 SFPQLRAVYRNMLM
+90 TFPQLRAVYRNLLM
-104 GKYKIIYVA
+104 GKYKIVYVA
-113 PERLQSEGFL
+113 PERLESEGFL

-147 DFRPSYLRIVEFI
+147 DFRPSYLRIVDFI
-160 RRLPRRPVIAAFTA
+160 QRLPRRPVIAAFTA
-174 TATEKVRQ
+174 TATAKVRD
-182 DVKRILELRSPVE
+182 DVKRILGLRSPVE

-205 WFEVRHPE
+205 YFEVRHPE

-221 LLERRKG
+221 LLEKRKNK
-228 RSGIIYCATRKS
+228 SGIIYCATRKN
-240 VEHICTYLSDRG
+240 VEHICGYLSDRG
-252 YAATRYH
+252 YSATRYH
-259 AGLEEAERT
+259 AGLEESERM

-290 GIDKSNVS
+290 GIDKSNVN

-321 DGANADCI
+321 DGSNADCI
-329 LLYGS
+329 LLYGPK
-334 RDVQTARFFIENGSD
+334 DVQTCRFFIENGSD
-349 NEELTDDQRELIKR
+349 NEDLTDDQREAIKR

-394 PEACGNCGSCA
+394 PEVCGNCGSCA
-405 REYEKKDITKEAQ
+405 KEYEKKDITREAQ
-418 MILSCVRRIRDYL
+418 MILSCVRRIKDHL
-431 GHYVGKPTVVRTLQG
+431 GYHVGKPTVVRTLQG
-446 SREKKTMELGLN
+446 SREKKTLELGLN
-458 ELSTYGLLKTMGA
+458 ELSTYGLLKTMSA

-502 DGVLYFGEQVE
+502 SNVLYLGESVE

-520 EKLQKLDDDGMTEDE
+520 EKLERLDDDGMTEDE

-541 LRQCRS
+541 LRECRS
-547 ALAREHGVAPFMIF
+547 RLARANGVAPFMIF
-561 SNATLI
+561 SNATLM
-567 DMAKKRPTNMT
+567 DMARKHPTNMT
-578 GFKRVS
+578 AFKRVS

-593 YGKEFLK
+593 YGKDFLK
-600 VLKKQLTNEY
+600 ILKKT
-610 SGGIITELIGS
+610 
-621 TPIQVGID
+621 VD
-629 CGEGPPVPIP
+629 
-639 NTEVKLTYA
+639 K
-648 DDSCLVTGRE
+648 
-658 NR
+658 

>member
-1 MEKRALLQHY
+1 MDKNALLQHY
-11 FGYGEFR
+11 FGYPEFR
-18 PGQEELVDGI
+18 PGQENLVDGI
-28 LAGRDVFGIM
+28 LTGRDVFGIM

-47 YQLPGLMLPGVTLVI
+47 YQLPGLMMSGVTLVV

-90 SFPQLRAVYRNMLM
+90 SFPQLRAVYRNMLL

-113 PERLQSEGFL
+113 PERLESEGFL
-123 DAVMQMNISMV
+123 DAVMQMEISMV

-160 RRLPRRPVIAAFTA
+160 KILPRRPVIAAFTA
-174 TATEKVRQ
+174 TATERVRE
-182 DVKRILELRSPVE
+182 DVKRILGLRNPVE

-205 WFEVRHPE
+205 YFEVLHPE

-221 LLERRKG
+221 LLEKRK
-228 RSGIIYCATRKS
+228 RKSGIVYCATRKS
-240 VEHICTYLSDRG
+240 VEHICDYLTDRG

-259 AGLEEAERT
+259 AGLEEAERME
-268 ANQDAFLY
+268 NQDAFLY

-290 GIDKSNVS
+290 GIDKSNVN

-321 DGANADCI
+321 DGSNADCI

-349 NEELTDDQRELIKR
+349 NEDLTDDQREQIKK

-394 PEACGNCGSCA
+394 PENCGACGSCA

-418 MILSCVRRIRDYL
+418 MILSCVRRIKDHL
-431 GHYVGKPTVVRTLQG
+431 GYYVGKPTVARVLQG
-446 SREKKTMELGLN
+446 SKEKKVLELGLN
-458 ELSTYGLLKTMGA
+458 ELSTYGLLKTMGRTDI
-471 NAIKE
+471 NLMID
-476 LISRLEDGGY
+476 RLEDGGY
-486 LVTELEHQT
+486 LTTELEHQT
-495 LRLTEKA
+495 LRLTEKSA
-502 DGVLYFGEQVE
+502 GVLYLGEQVE
-513 VLVLKQE
+513 ILVLKE
-520 EKLQKLDDDGMTEDE
+520 EKLLPIGEDGMTEDE

-541 LRQCRS
+541 LRECRS
-547 ALAREHGVAPFMIF
+547 KLAKANGVAPFMIF
-561 SNATLI
+561 SNATLM
-567 DMAKKRPTNMT
+567 DMAKKRPRNTSE
-578 GFKRVS
+578 FKRVS
-584 GVGEMKASW
+584 GVGEMKAQW
-593 YGKEFLK
+593 YGRDFLK
-600 VLKKQLTNEY
+600 VLK
-610 SGGIITELIGS
+610 
-621 TPIQVGID
+621 GID
-629 CGEGPPVPIP
+629 
-639 NTEVKLTYA
+639 K
-648 DDSCLVTGRE
+648 
-658 NR
+658 

>member
-1 MEKRALLQHY
+1 MDKNALLQHY
-11 FGYGEFR
+11 FGYPEFR
-18 PGQEELVDGI
+18 PGQENLVDGI

-47 YQLPGLMLPGVTLVI
+47 YQLPGLMMSGVTLVV

-90 SFPQLRAVYRNMLM
+90 TFPQLRAVYRNMLL

-113 PERLQSEGFL
+113 PERLESEGFL
-123 DAVMQMNISMV
+123 DAVMQMEISMV

-160 RRLPRRPVIAAFTA
+160 KLLPRRPVIAAFTA
-174 TATEKVRQ
+174 TATERVRE
-182 DVKRILELRSPVE
+182 DVKRILGLRNPVE

-205 WFEVRHPE
+205 YFEVLHPE

-221 LLERRKG
+221 LLEKRK
-228 RSGIIYCATRKS
+228 RKSGIIYCATRKS
-240 VEHICTYLSDRG
+240 VEHICDYLTDRG

-259 AGLEEAERT
+259 AGLEEAERM

-290 GIDKSNVS
+290 GIDKSNVN

-321 DGANADCI
+321 DGSNVDCI

-349 NEELTDDQRELIKR
+349 NEDLTEEQREQIKK

-394 PEACGNCGSCA
+394 PENCGACGSCA

-418 MILSCVRRIRDYL
+418 MILSCVRRIKDHL
-431 GHYVGKPTVVRTLQG
+431 GYYVGKPTVARVLQG
-446 SREKKTMELGLN
+446 SKEKKVLELGLN
-458 ELSTYGLLKTMGA
+458 ELSTYGLLKTMGRTDI
-471 NAIKE
+471 NLMID
-476 LISRLEDGGY
+476 RLEDGGY
-486 LVTELEHQT
+486 LTTELEHQT
-495 LRLTEKA
+495 LRLTEKSG
-502 DGVLYFGEQVE
+502 GVLYLGEQVE
-513 VLVLKQE
+513 ILVLKE
-520 EKLQKLDDDGMTEDE
+520 EKLLPIGEDGMTEDE

-541 LRQCRS
+541 LRECRS
-547 ALAREHGVAPFMIF
+547 KLAKDNGVAPFMIF
-561 SNATLI
+561 SNATLM
-567 DMAKKRPTNMT
+567 DMAKKRPRNTSE
-578 GFKRVS
+578 FKRVS
-584 GVGEMKASW
+584 GVGEMKAQW
-593 YGKEFLK
+593 YGKDFLK
-600 VLKKQLTNEY
+600 VLKGAQ
-610 SGGIITELIGS
+610 S
-621 TPIQVGID
+621 
-629 CGEGPPVPIP
+629 
-639 NTEVKLTYA
+639 
-648 DDSCLVTGRE
+648 
-658 NR
+658 

>member
-1 MEKRALLQHY
+1 MEKQALLQHY

-47 YQLPGLMLPGVTLVI
+47 YQLPGLMLPGVTLVV

-90 SFPQLRAVYRNMLM
+90 TFPQLRAVYRNMLL

-113 PERLQSEGFL
+113 PERLQSDGFL
-123 DAVMQMNISMV
+123 EAVEQMNISMV

-147 DFRPSYLRIVEFI
+147 DFRPSYLKIVEFI
-160 RRLPRRPVIAAFTA
+160 RLLPRRPVIAAFTA
-174 TATEKVRQ
+174 TATQKVRE
-182 DVKRILELRSPVE
+182 DVKRILDLRSPVE

-205 WFEVRHPE
+205 WFEVRHPD
-213 MKEAELLK
+213 MKDGELLR
-221 LLERRKG
+221 LLEARKR
-228 RSGIIYCATRKS
+228 RSGIVYCATRKS
-240 VEHICTYLSDRG
+240 VEQVCQLLTDRG

-259 AGLEEAERT
+259 AGLEERERME
-268 ANQDAFLY
+268 NQNAFLY

-290 GIDKSNVS
+290 GIDKSNVN

-321 DGANADCI
+321 DGSNADCI
-329 LLYGS
+329 LLYAP

-349 NEELTDDQRELIKR
+349 NEDLTEEQKEVIKK

-394 PEACGNCGSCA
+394 PEVCGNCGSCA
-405 REYEKKDITKEAQ
+405 KEYEKKDITKEAQ
-418 MILSCVRRIRDYL
+418 MILSCVRRIRDHL
-431 GHYVGKPTVVRTLQG
+431 GYYVGKPTVVRTLQG
-446 SREKKTMELGLN
+446 SREKKTIELGLN
-458 ELSTYGLLKTMGA
+458 EVSTYGLLKTMGA

-502 DGVLYFGEQVE
+502 SGVLYLGESVE

-520 EKLQKLDDDGMTEDE
+520 EKLQRLDDDGMTEDE

-541 LRQCRS
+541 LRECRS
-547 ALAREHGVAPFMIF
+547 NLARANGVAPFMIF
-561 SNATLI
+561 SNATLM
-567 DMAKKRPTNMT
+567 DMARKHPTNMT
-578 GFKRVS
+578 AFKRVS

-600 VLKKQLTNEY
+600 ALKGVAK
-610 SGGIITELIGS
+610 
-621 TPIQVGID
+621 
-629 CGEGPPVPIP
+629 
-639 NTEVKLTYA
+639 
-648 DDSCLVTGRE
+648 
-658 NR
+658 

>member
-1 MEKRALLQHY
+1 MDKNALLQHY
-11 FGYGEFR
+11 FGYPEFR
-18 PGQEELVDGI
+18 PGQENLVDGI
-28 LAGRDVFGIM
+28 LTGRDVFGIM

-47 YQLPGLMLPGVTLVI
+47 YQLPGLMMSGVTLVV

-113 PERLQSEGFL
+113 PERLESEGFL
-123 DAVMQMNISMV
+123 DAVMQMEISMV

-160 RRLPRRPVIAAFTA
+160 KVLPRRPVIAAFTA
-174 TATEKVRQ
+174 TATERVRE
-182 DVKRILELRSPVE
+182 DVKRILGLRNPVE

-205 WFEVRHPE
+205 YFEVLHPE

-221 LLERRKG
+221 LLEKRK
-228 RSGIIYCATRKS
+228 RKSGIIYCATRKS
-240 VEHICTYLSDRG
+240 VEHICDYLTERG

-259 AGLEEAERT
+259 AGLEEAERM
-268 ANQDAFLY
+268 ANQDTFLY
-276 DEKTVMVATNAFGM
+276 DEKTIMVATNAFGM
-290 GIDKSNVS
+290 GIDKSNVN

-321 DGANADCI
+321 DGSNADCI

-349 NEELTDDQRELIKR
+349 NEDLTEDQREQIKK

-394 PEACGNCGSCA
+394 PENCGACGSCA
-405 REYEKKDITKEAQ
+405 KEYEKKDITKEAQ
-418 MILSCVRRIRDYL
+418 MILSCVRRIKDHL
-431 GHYVGKPTVVRTLQG
+431 GYFVGKPTVARVLQG
-446 SREKKTMELGLN
+446 SKEKKLLELGLN
-458 ELSTYGLLKTMGA
+458 ELSTYGLLKTMGRTD
-471 NAIKE
+471 IR
-476 LISRLEDGGY
+476 LMIDRLEDGGY
-486 LVTELEHQT
+486 LATELEHQT
-495 LRLTEKA
+495 LRLTEKSA
-502 DGVLYFGEQVE
+502 SVLYLGEQVE
-513 VLVLKQE
+513 ILVLKE
-520 EKLQKLDDDGMTEDE
+520 EKLLPIGEDGMTEDE

-541 LRQCRS
+541 LRECRS
-547 ALAREHGVAPFMIF
+547 KLARQNGVAPFMIF
-561 SNATLI
+561 SNATLM

-578 GFKRVS
+578 AFKRVS
-584 GVGEMKASW
+584 GVGEMKAQW

-600 VLKKQLTNEY
+600 VLK
-610 SGGIITELIGS
+610 GS
-621 TPIQVGID
+621 Q
-629 CGEGPPVPIP
+629 
-639 NTEVKLTYA
+639 
-648 DDSCLVTGRE
+648 S
-658 NR
+658 